1 MMLTKVVSLLALL
14 TPSSAFSLNCN
25 KCISG
30 VKTADRSKTQCAA
43 TTSDRRNFLENVAS
57 TAFGGAII
65 AVGGSAFT
73 PLPAQAEV
81 SQGNSLPEGA
91 AQFKRLINLKNDIP
105 VSTIQVTICTIT
117 STVNNI

>member
-1 MMLTKVVSLLALL
+1 MTL
-14 TPSSAFSLNCN
+14 
-25 KCISG
+25 
-30 VKTADRSKTQCAA
+30 KTAGTNTITSKTQCGA

-57 TAFGGAII
+57 TAFGGAIMT
-65 AVGGSAFT
+65 VGGSAFT

-105 VSTIQVTICTIT
+105 VSTLQASNDVNHEQFIVAVLRFLFVIIQTIFI
-117 STVNNI
+117 